1 MFSLTSATT
10 PVLETMINLTRA
22 LLYCVGERRQGQH
35 VCPKIEGDWQC
46 RWIPIRN
53 LLVATGIP
61 AYLVAANDAG
71 YAQSHDAKPFDFAAS
86 VYSEE
91 ELSGILSEPSATNT
105 TSVLIAGCYAETLIT
120 DVALST
126 LKLGYDTFVIW
137 DRVWAISEMGLE
149 AAKAR
154 LLQAGAVP
162 TSVDQVLHRWS

>member
-1 MFSLTSATT
+1 
-10 PVLETMINLTRA
+10 MINLTRA

-46 RWIPIRN
+46 RWVPIRK
-53 LLVATGIP
+53 LLVASGIP
-61 AYLVAANDAG
+61 AYLVAANDA
-71 YAQSHDAKPFDFAAS
+71 YHSQSRDGEPFDFAAS

-91 ELSGILSEPSATNT
+91 ELGNILSEPTATNT
-105 TSVLIAGCYAETLIT
+105 TNVLIAGCYAETLIT

-137 DRVWAISEMGLE
+137 DRVWAISEKGLE
-149 AAKAR
+149 VAEAR

-162 TSVDQVLHRWS
+162 TSVNQVLHRWS